1 MELRQNTL
9 AQQAQTRQELA
20 NGSRELLLAI
30 AADPTLARAYSAMY
44 GAMGGY
50 PDSTLTPLDSL
61 QGRYAMFAN
70 LRNLENVWLQSQA
83 GVVDE
88 AVLTTYG
95 FRSSFLYRS
104 DTFRQS
110 WESLWSTVFDIAFVR
125 AFEEANGLR

>member
-1 MELRQNTL
+1 
-9 AQQAQTRQELA
+9 
-20 NGSRELLLAI
+20 
-30 AADPTLARAYSAMY
+30 
-44 GAMGGY
+44 
-50 PDSTLTPLDSL
+50 
-61 QGRYAMFAN
+61 MFAN